1 MKEARHVCGQAT
13 ICCGRT
19 LGVLSCRGDFG
30 RLGHGDIIDVFLPK
44 PVRGLSGI
52 GVTRLSCGDTHT
64 LAMTR
69 EGRVFSFGRN
79 QNGQLGIGTDADSLL
94 PVPVE
99 ALKVLLLTISIHPP
113 QQVEINQVRPPRLDL
128 NCDEC

>member
-1 MKEARHVCGQAT
+1 MSCGQGT
-13 ICCGRT
+13 NCWDQ
-19 LGVLSCRGDFG
+19 LSDVLSFRGDFG

-44 PVRGLSGI
+44 PVKGLSGI

-64 LAMTR
+64 LAMTQ

-79 QNGQLGIGTDADSLL
+79 QNGQLGIGTDADSLV

-99 ALKVLLLTISIHPP
+99 ALKVLTG
-113 QQVEINQVRPPRLDL
+113 
-128 NCDEC
+128 